1 MDFAH
6 SDLTEAQRFLS
17 ALDPNPNAQFV
28 FATFDDNHDSS
39 DYRLATRSYGLL
51 EQGIHLSGPTK
62 GNSCHALGTL
72 GFTKGACGG
81 GWV

>member
-6 SDLTEAQRFLS
+6 SDLAEARRFLN
-17 ALDPNPNAQFV
+17 ALGPIPDAQFA
-28 FATFDDNHDSS
+28 FATFADNHDSS
-39 DYRLATRSYGLL
+39 DYRLATRSYGRL

-62 GNSCHALGTL
+62 RQSCHALGTL
-72 GFTKGACGG
+72 GCIEGACGG